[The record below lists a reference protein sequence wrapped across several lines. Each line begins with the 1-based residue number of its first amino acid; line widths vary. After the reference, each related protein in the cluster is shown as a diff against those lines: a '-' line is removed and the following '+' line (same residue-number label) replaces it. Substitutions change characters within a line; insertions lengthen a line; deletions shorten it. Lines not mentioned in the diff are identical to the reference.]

1 MVCSGCV
8 SVRKWVLIFLLL
20 TNVLVFFG
28 YSMLMPRWNERAISA
43 EGGVELRLISEM
55 PESLLVRKESSVSSS
70 VSKDGGRGRVC
81 WYYNAVQNR
90 DQVNAL
96 TTFFQEQ
103 AVVSDLDV
111 QLPTQGS
118 GSIML
123 MTETDQEVIRRLNA
137 VIKSRYPHIN
147 IEKKLCKGVASP

>member
-1 MVCSGCV
+1 MVYSGCV
-8 SVRKWVLIFLLL
+8 SVRKWIVIFLLL

-28 YSMLMPRWNERAISA
+28 YSMLVPQWNERAAST

-55 PESLLVRKESSVSSS
+55 PESLLVRKELG
-70 VSKDGGRGRVC
+70 VSKEGRGGRVC
-81 WYYNAVQNR
+81 WYYSAVQNR
-90 DQVNAL
+90 DEVNAL

-103 AVVSDLDV
+103 GVVSDLDV
-111 QLPTQGS
+111 QLPIQGS

-123 MTETDQEVIRRLNA
+123 ITETDQEMIRRLNA
-137 VIKSRYPHIN
+137 VIESRYPHIN

>member
-1 MVCSGCV
+1 MVCSGCA

-20 TNVLVFFG
+20 INVLVFFG
-28 YSMLMPRWNERAISA
+28 YSMLMPRWHDRAAST

-55 PESLLVRKESSVSSS
+55 PESLLVRKTQG
-70 VSKDGGRGRVC
+70 VSKEGGRGRVC

-90 DQVNAL
+90 DQVDAL

-111 QLPTQGS
+111 QLSTQGG